1 MFAMPS
7 APPAI
12 PAASGVRIEVRAT
25 NRGKLLTDGAGLVLF
40 AFSKDSRNVD
50 RCAPVRSCASVWPIM
65 STHGTPTAGPGVQR
79 SLLGTIHVHGRTQ
92 VTYAGRPLYRY
103 SAEPT
108 PGATDYI
115 GANLSGGV
123 WRGIRATGALV
134 G

>member
-7 APPAI
+7 VPPAI
-12 PAASGVRIEVRAT
+12 PAASGVRIEVHKT
-25 NRGKLLTDGAGLVLF
+25 GRGKLLTDSAGLVLF

-50 RCAPVRSCASVWPIM
+50 RCAVVRSCASVWPIV
-65 STHGTPTAGPGVQR
+65 STHGTPTAGSGVKH
-79 SLLGTIHVHGRTQ
+79 SLLGTIRVHGKSQ
-92 VTYAGRPLYRY
+92 VTYAGHPLYRY

-115 GANLSGGV
+115 GASLSGGV
-123 WRGIRATGALV
+123 WRAMRASGALV

>member
-7 APPAI
+7 TPPAL

-25 NRGKLLTDGAGLVLF
+25 SRGKLLTDGADLVLF
-40 AFSKDSRNVD
+40 AFSKDRRNVD
-50 RCAPVRSCASVWPIM
+50 RCALVRSCASVWPIV
-65 STHGTPTAGPGVQR
+65 STRGTPTAGPGVKR
-79 SLLGTIHVHGRTQ
+79 SVLGTIHVHGKSQ
-92 VTYAGRPLYRY
+92 VTYAGHPLYRY

-115 GANLSGGV
+115 GAHFSGGI
-123 WRGIRATGALV
+123 WRGLRATGALV